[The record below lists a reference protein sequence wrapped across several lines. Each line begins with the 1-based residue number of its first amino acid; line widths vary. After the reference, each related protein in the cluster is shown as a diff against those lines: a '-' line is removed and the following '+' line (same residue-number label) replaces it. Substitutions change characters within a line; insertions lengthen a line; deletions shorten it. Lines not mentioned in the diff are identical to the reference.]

1 VIVDEKYLL
10 RASEANESTPE
21 EATSLSWLFLL
32 GIAALTMLVRV
43 AYMMVFESWNFKDE
57 WAFGYEMGRIGQW
70 LAQGK
75 GVTLDG
81 SSPTAKFPP
90 FYPLIVGGIFYL
102 FGSFTKA
109 AAVSLFV
116 FQSVCSALIA
126 VCLANLG
133 SRLLGR
139 TTGIIAGL
147 IWAFYPASIFYSVVR
162 IWYCE
167 LALLLVLSVTMIAVT
182 TGFSP
187 TFRRIAIMGALSG
200 LTVLTDSTMVIYLP
214 LLLIWMLFARRVQ
227 WPRLIGLVAV
237 WTITAGVVT
246 GPWIV
251 RNWLQ
256 LGSPVLLKSNLGSE
270 LLFGTETDGRRK
282 IFRELD
288 QTELEYYRG
297 QSELAYNRYLR
308 SQALERI
315 RENPIG
321 FLSATAKRFGQ
332 FWVINPKVGSESFLR
347 LAYFGP
353 LLLLALYGIYVSRKF
368 RWQLGPLWLFL
379 LIYPL
384 PYYVMHVDHGR
395 YSYPVEP
402 FVVLLAAASL
412 AAWAARYSAPDTAL
426 ETIAKIK
433 LQAENS

>member
-1 VIVDEKYLL
+1 MIINQFTAK
-10 RASEANESTPE
+10 ESNPE
-21 EATSLSWLFLL
+21 DTSLSWQLL
-32 GIAALTMLVRV
+32 LCIAALTLLVRV
-43 AYMMVFESWNFKDE
+43 AYMIVFESWNFKDE
-57 WAFGYEMGRIGQW
+57 WAFAYEMGRIGQW
-70 LAQGK
+70 LAEGK

-81 SSPTAKFPP
+81 SSPTARFPP
-90 FYPLIVGGIFYL
+90 LYPLFVGGVFYL
-102 FGSFTKA
+102 LGPFTKA
-109 AAVSLFV
+109 AAVSLFM

-126 VCLANLG
+126 ICLASLG

-147 IWAFYPASIFYSVVR
+147 IWAFYPAAIFYSVVR

-182 TGFSP
+182 TGYSP

-227 WPRLIGLVAV
+227 WPRLIGLAAV

-246 GPWIV
+246 SPWIL

-270 LLFGTETDGRRK
+270 LLFGTETDGRRR

-288 QTELEYYRG
+288 QAELKYYRG
-297 QSELAYNRYLR
+297 QSEVAYNRYLR

-315 RENPIG
+315 REQPIA
-321 FLSATAKRFGQ
+321 FLFATARRFGQ
-332 FWVINPKVGSESFLR
+332 FWVLNPKVGSESLLR

-353 LLLLALYGIYVSRKF
+353 LLLLALYGIYRCGKP
-368 RWQLGPLWLFL
+368 RWQLGPIWLFL

-384 PYYVMHVDHGR
+384 PYYVIHVDRGR

-402 FVVLLAAASL
+402 FVLLLAAIPLAVWYTHTARQYLPANSASDL
-412 AAWAARYSAPDTAL
+412 IGEIDT
-426 ETIAKIK
+426 ETIGR
-433 LQAENS
+433 

>member
-1 VIVDEKYLL
+1 VGSIFY
-10 RASEANESTPE
+10 
-21 EATSLSWLFLL
+21 
-32 GIAALTMLVRV
+32 
-43 AYMMVFESWNFKDE
+43 
-57 WAFGYEMGRIGQW
+57 AFGTY
-70 LAQGK
+70 
-75 GVTLDG
+75 
-81 SSPTAKFPP
+81 
-90 FYPLIVGGIFYL
+90 
-102 FGSFTKA
+102 TKA

-116 FQSVCSALIA
+116 FQSICSALITL
-126 VCLANLG
+126 CLANLG

-167 LALLLVLSVTMIAVT
+167 LAVLLVLSITILAVA
-182 TGFSP
+182 TGSSP
-187 TFRRIAIMGALSG
+187 TYRRIAIMGALSG

-214 LLLIWMLFARRVQ
+214 LLLIWLLFARRVQ

-237 WTITAGVVT
+237 WTIAAGVVT

-270 LLFGTETDGRRK
+270 LLYGTETDGRRRLL
-282 IFRELD
+282 RELD
-288 QTELEYYRG
+288 QAELKYYRG
-297 QSELAYNRYLR
+297 QSEVAYNRYLR

-315 RENPIG
+315 REQPIE
-321 FLSATAKRFGQ
+321 FLFATAKRFGQ

-353 LLLLALYGIYVSRKF
+353 FLLLALYGIYRCGKP

-384 PYYVMHVDHGR
+384 PYYVIHVDRGR

-402 FVVLLAAASL
+402 FVLLFAAIPLAVWYTRKARRDLPVNSASDL
-412 AAWAARYSAPDTAL
+412 IGEIDT
-426 ETIAKIK
+426 EVIRR
-433 LQAENS
+433 